1 MEQTQAAAAA
11 QLTGNVLFYTRP
23 EPLNPQLHGKLGVN
37 RTDRPFKFVA
47 QTHLVPLTVTEFAPA
62 ALSYPIVFL
71 GEQKTPLAVMGLQ
84 PNDNLFVSP
93 QGEFRSDAYVPAYV
107 RRYPF
112 VFANDE
118 QQQRMILCLDRAAE
132 ILSENGEVP
141 LFEGD
146 QPSEYVKT
154 AMQFCQDFE
163 TERQRTEQFV
173 KLLDGMGLFTTRES
187 VFRPTNPDGSQ
198 GEPQKLADYFAVDE
212 EKLSKLSSEQYVQL
226 RDNGALPQIYCHLIS
241 LLGWDK
247 LVALAFQRAAQ
258 QPAAANA

>member
-1 MEQTQAAAAA
+1 MEQTQVAGAA
-11 QLTGNVLFYTRP
+11 QLTGNVLFYSRP

-37 RTDRPFKFVA
+37 RTDKPFKFVA

-112 VFANDE
+112 VFANDDS
-118 QQQRMILCLDRAAE
+118 QQRMILCLDRGADILAE
-132 ILSENGEVP
+132 NAEVP
-141 LFEGD
+141 LFDGD
-146 QPSEYVKT
+146 QPTEYVKS
-154 AMQFCQDFE
+154 AMQFCTDFE

-173 KLLDGMGLFTTRES
+173 KLLTEMDLFTTRES
-187 VFRPTNPDGSQ
+187 VFRPTNPDGTQ

-212 EKLSKLSSEQYVQL
+212 EKLAKLPADKYMQL

-247 LVALAFQRAAQ
+247 LVALAFQRAQAQ
-258 QPAAANA
+258 PTAANA

>member
-1 MEQTQAAAAA
+1 MEQTQVAGNA
-11 QLTGNVLFYTRP
+11 QLTGNVLFYTKP

-37 RTDRPFKFVA
+37 RSNKPFKFVG

-62 ALSYPIVFL
+62 SLSYPIVFL
-71 GEQKTPLAVMGLQ
+71 GEQKTPLAVMGLA

-93 QGEFRSDAYVPAYV
+93 EGDFRPDSYVPAYV

-118 QQQRMILCLDRAAE
+118 QSQRMILCVDRGAE
-132 ILSENGEVP
+132 IVAEGAEVP
-141 LFEGD
+141 FFDGEK
-146 QPSEYVKT
+146 PTEYVQS

-173 KLLDGMGLFTTRES
+173 KLLQDLDLFTVRES

-198 GEPQKLADYFAVDE
+198 GEPQKLAEYFAVDE
-212 EKLSKLSSEQYVQL
+212 EKLGKLPADKFLQL

-258 QPAAANA
+258 QPVAANA